1 MVIVFNY
8 LLVVNDIYN
17 HDVQMIK
24 EIRTK
29 DHLFLTLE
37 KDSFIN
43 ECLEQY
49 GCWEKPTIDE
59 CKNYLK
65 NDSYVIEVGAHIGS
79 HTVILSD
86 ICKDGVIY
94 SFELQKLI
102 FQLLN
107 ANLLLNTCKN
117 VYSYMEAVSDEN
129 KIEYI
134 GEVAYEKMSKFNSGL
149 GSLNMVRGHEGYP
162 INTISLDA
170 KFNKI
175 KKLDLIKIDAEG
187 HEVNVLKGAKEL
199 IKKFKPLILTEFDV
213 NNKQELIELLPEYKF
228 EDISYNYEL
237 DNLTYRNLMFKGTP
251 Q

>member
-1 MVIVFNY
+1 
-8 LLVVNDIYN
+8 
-17 HDVQMIK
+17 MIK

-29 DHLFLTLE
+29 DHLFLALE
-37 KDSFIN
+37 KDTFIN

-49 GCWEKPTIDE
+49 GYWEKPTMDV
-59 CKNYLK
+59 CRDYLK
-65 NDSYVIEVGAHIGS
+65 NNSYVIEVGAHIGS

-86 ICKDGVIY
+86 ICKDGVVY

-134 GEVAYEKMSKFNSGL
+134 GEIAYEKIPKFNSGL
-149 GSLNMVRGHEGYP
+149 GSLDTVRNYEGYP
-162 INTISLDA
+162 INTVSLDV
-170 KFNKI
+170 KFSKI
-175 KKLDLIKIDAEG
+175 KKLNLIKIDAEG
-187 HEVNVLKGAKEL
+187 HEVPILKGAKKL
-199 IKKFKPLILTEFDV
+199 IEKFKPLILTEFHDH
-213 NNKQELIELLPEYKF
+213 NKQEIINILPEYKF

-237 DNLTYRNLMFKGTP
+237 NGLLYPNLMFKGIP
-251 Q
+251 K

>member
-1 MVIVFNY
+1 
-8 LLVVNDIYN
+8 
-17 HDVQMIK
+17 MIK

-29 DHLFLTLE
+29 DHLFLVLE
-37 KDSFIN
+37 KDTFIN
-43 ECLEQY
+43 ECLERY
-49 GCWEKPTIDE
+49 GYWEKPTIDI
-59 CKNYLK
+59 CRSYLK
-65 NDSYVIEVGAHIGS
+65 SDSSVIEVGAHIGS

-86 ICKDGVIY
+86 ICKDGFIY

-117 VYSYMEAVSDEN
+117 VYTYMEAVSDEN

-134 GEVAYEKMSKFNSGL
+134 GEIAYEKIPKFNSGL

-162 INTISLDA
+162 INTISLDT
-170 KFNKI
+170 KFYKI

-187 HEVNVLKGAKEL
+187 HEVPILKGAKEI
-199 IKKFKPLILTEFDV
+199 IKKFKPMILTEFDV
-213 NNKQELIELLPEYKF
+213 NNKQEIIDLLPEYKF

-237 DNLTYRNLMFKGTP
+237 KGLTYRNLMFKGTP
-251 Q
+251 K

>member
-1 MVIVFNY
+1 MVIINNY

-49 GCWEKPTIDE
+49 GYWEKPTIDE

-149 GSLNMVRGHEGYP
+149 GSLNMVRGYEGYP
-162 INTISLDA
+162 INTISLDN

-175 KKLDLIKIDAEG
+175 KKLNLIKIDAEG

-213 NNKQELIELLPEYKF
+213 NNKQEIIDLLPEYEFK
-228 EDISYNYEL
+228 DISYNYEL
-237 DNLTYRNLMFKGTP
+237 NDLIYPNLMFEGKP
-251 Q
+251 R